1 MKPSIQN
8 IELIRKAKNLSR
20 EDVAY
25 KLKLTENNYGKIERG
40 EIGLTLE
47 RLYELASVFNMQPEE
62 ILTYNKSKKGNVTYV
77 PIEAQAGFLL
87 GHSQEHIADFTTYHL
102 PFITGNNLYMIDAK
116 GDSMF
121 PTILHGDHLIIE
133 EVIDEKILR
142 YGRPHVI
149 IAKDGIVIKRIHSHP
164 SNKKKY
170 ILKSDNTTYEPYE
183 INKDDIL
190 SMWLVRDYKITS
202 LFQKVSYNGNEHPKK
217 KND

>member
-8 IELIRKAKNLSR
+8 IERIRRAKNLTR

-40 EIGLTLE
+40 EIGLTLD

-62 ILTYNKSKKGNVTYV
+62 ILTYNKSKKGNVTYI

-87 GHSQEHIADFTTYHL
+87 GHSQEHVADFTTYHL
-102 PFITGNNLYMIDAK
+102 PFITGNDLYMIDAK

-121 PTILHGDHLIIE
+121 PTILPGDHLIIE
-133 EVIDEKILR
+133 EVVDVKILR

-149 IAKDGIVIKRIHSHP
+149 IAKEGIVIKRIHSHP

-170 ILKSDNTTYEPYE
+170 ILKSDNTIYEPYE

-190 SMWLVRDYKITS
+190 SIWLVRDYKITN
-202 LFQKVSYNGNEHPKK
+202 LFPRIPYILNANTK
-217 KND
+217 KNDN